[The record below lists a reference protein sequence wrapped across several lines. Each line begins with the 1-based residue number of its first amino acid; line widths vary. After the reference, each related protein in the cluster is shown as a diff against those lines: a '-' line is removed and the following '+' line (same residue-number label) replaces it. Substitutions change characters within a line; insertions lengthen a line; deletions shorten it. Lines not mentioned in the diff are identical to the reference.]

1 MHDDSQFIDAGEK
14 AIIEE
19 DSKSNEHGLSEDVT
33 DDAKTQVA
41 NLKEM
46 HRKLE
51 TLTDEKE
58 KAALKTRIMLKVH
71 SLEQLLQ
78 KQGVTHKQKPAEVRR
93 SNTEQKTR
101 SSGILTKSEFDYD
114 QNGIIIESSVTTE
127 KVSTM
132 QTFEPLVS
140 FENTT
145 KSPETVSLKEFKIV
159 QFLFYIVTI
168 LFTLDVLFRSQIT
181 MFIKV

>member
-19 DSKSNEHGLSEDVT
+19 DAKSNEHGLSEAVT

-51 TLTDEKE
+51 TLTDETE
-58 KAALKTRIMLKVH
+58 KARLKTKIMLKVH

-78 KQGVTHKQKPAEVRR
+78 KQGVTHKQKPAEVRKA
-93 SNTEQKTR
+93 NTEQKTR

-127 KVSTM
+127 KTSTM

-145 KSPETVSLKEFKIV
+145 KSPETVSLKEFKILSA
-159 QFLFYIVTI
+159 FF
-168 LFTLDVLFRSQIT
+168 FRQIT
-181 MFIKV
+181 MFIKVHLAFVFGLQNL